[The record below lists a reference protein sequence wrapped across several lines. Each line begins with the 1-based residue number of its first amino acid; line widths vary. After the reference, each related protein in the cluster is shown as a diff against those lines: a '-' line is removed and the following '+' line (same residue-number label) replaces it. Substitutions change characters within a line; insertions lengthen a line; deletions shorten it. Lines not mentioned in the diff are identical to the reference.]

1 MPLVGTV
8 SGSNR
13 TSSTA
18 ITGTLV
24 VANTSVAFP
33 RIPPDAVLFVSGSVG
48 GGSKAVVG
56 GDLVT
61 SGSITAHGGSI
72 TTTATTFNL
81 INSAAGTVNFAG
93 GATSMIFGS
102 SVSTASFRGDL
113 VVDDRTTFGGTVE
126 RVFHSQSAGGGTS
139 TFDLIV
145 QSIFYVNN
153 PVSNITANFNNAPLT
168 EFRVLTPTV
177 ILSQSATPRIVSAV
191 QVNGANQTINWA
203 NGITPAGTAGKQDV
217 FGFSL
222 IRSGS
227 AWKVLGQM
235 STYG

>member
-1 MPLVGTV
+1 MPLVGTI
-8 SGSNR
+8 SGSNS

-24 VANTSVAFP
+24 IANTSVAFP
-33 RIPPDAVLFVSGSVG
+33 RIPPDAALFVSGSIG

-81 INSAAGTVNFAG
+81 INNTAATVNFAG
-93 GATSMIFGS
+93 GATSISFGS

-126 RVFHSQSAGGGTS
+126 RVFHSQSAGGGVS
-139 TFDLIV
+139 TFDLVV

-153 PVSNITANFNNAPLT
+153 PASNITANFNNAPLT
-168 EFRVLTPTV
+168 EFQVLTPTV

-191 QVNGANQTINWA
+191 QVNSVNQAINWT
-203 NGITPAGTAGKQDV
+203 NGLTPTGTAGKQDV

-227 AWKVLGQM
+227 TWKVLGQM